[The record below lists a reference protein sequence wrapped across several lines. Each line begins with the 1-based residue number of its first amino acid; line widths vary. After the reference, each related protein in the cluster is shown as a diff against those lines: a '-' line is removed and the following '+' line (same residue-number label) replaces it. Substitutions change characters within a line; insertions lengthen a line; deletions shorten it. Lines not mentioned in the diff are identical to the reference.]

1 LSARPGSAPWLL
13 RHELRLFWYTALSS
27 PKPGEPRG
35 FHWKLVAVLLVLW
48 LLLHLGAYVVLRKV
62 ASGHGPVPQELVV
75 AASAVLLATFLY
87 MLSSALK
94 SSVQVLFDRGDMDLL
109 LSSPLPSRSIF
120 TVRLAGIVIGVSAI
134 YLFFLTPLAHAGAL
148 LGQWRWLAAYPVLL
162 GIAALAASAAM
173 LLTLG
178 LVRWLGA
185 RRTRVVAQVLGAIA
199 GALLFVLSQ
208 LPNMLG
214 MGQPRQDRT
223 LASFLGSGGGIDAE
237 SLVWLPGRAALGD
250 PLAVAVMT
258 VLALLAFG
266 ATVALTHRSF
276 TRGLQLA
283 ASSGRTPR
291 RPAGALRFRF
301 GGSVFSV
308 VVRKEWRLILRD
320 PQLISQVLLNLLYL
334 LPICF
339 LVFKED
345 GARPSAIGAGL
356 TMLSGSLC
364 SALAWIVLQAEDAPD
379 LIQSAPLSAGTV
391 RNAKLFAAIA
401 PVLALVGLPVLWLA
415 WSRPVVGGLAAF
427 TICGISLGAALIV
440 MWAGKPGSRDK
451 FNSRGQ
457 RNGMA
462 IILELSHLLGWGTLA
477 LLLPLAAGMA
487 QVRAGMMLGIA
498 AAATVALAMPGLA
511 YLLRHR
517 AR

>member
-13 RHELRLFWYTALSS
+13 RHELRLFWYTTLSS
-27 PKPGEPRG
+27 PKPNAPRG
-35 FHWKLVAVLLVLW
+35 FHWKLVAIFLVLW
-48 LLLHLGAYVVLRKV
+48 LLLHLGAYVVLKRV
-62 ASGHGPVPQELVV
+62 APGAGPVPQELVV
-75 AASAVLLATFLY
+75 AASAILVATFLF

-120 TVRLAGIVIGVSAI
+120 TVRLAGIVLGVSAI

-162 GIAALAASAAM
+162 GTAALAASAAM

-185 RRTRVVAQVLGAIA
+185 RRTRVVAQVLGAVA

-214 MGQPRQDRT
+214 MDRADQDRSFGRI
-223 LASFLGSGGGIDAE
+223 LASGGGIDAE
-237 SLVWLPGRAALGD
+237 SPLWLPGRAALGD
-250 PLAVAVMT
+250 PLAVALVA

-266 ATVALTHRSF
+266 VTVVLTHRSF

-283 ASSGRTPR
+283 ASSGRTAR

-301 GGSVFSV
+301 GSSLFGV

-339 LVFKED
+339 LVFKDD
-345 GARPSAIGAGL
+345 GARPVAVGAGL

-379 LIQSAPLSAGTV
+379 LLQSAPASASTV

-401 PVLALVGLPVLWLA
+401 PVLALVGFPVLWLA
-415 WSRPVVGGLAAF
+415 WNRPVAGGLAAF

-462 IILELSHLLGWGTLA
+462 IILELSHLLGWGGLA
-477 LLLPLAAGMA
+477 FLLPLAAGMA
-487 QVRAGMMLGIA
+487 QVRAGMMVGIA